1 MIKEIAKE
9 HHPVKHAKRFKY
21 AFKGIFHA
29 LVNEANF
36 RIQVLY
42 TIVVIYAGIYFSIT
56 PTDWALIVLSLG
68 FLLSAEMVNTAVE
81 NVIDHVI
88 HHYDESARIIKDL
101 SAGFVLVTGIC
112 TLLVGII
119 VFSPYMILYF

>member
-29 LVNEANF
+29 LLNEANF
-36 RIQVLY
+36 RVQVLY
-42 TIVVIYAGIYFSIT
+42 AIVIVYAGVYFEISAT
-56 PTDWALIVLSLG
+56 EWGLLVLSLG
-68 FLLSAEMVNTAVE
+68 FLLTSEMVNTAVE

-112 TLLVGII
+112 TLIVSII
-119 VFSPYMILYF
+119 VFWPYMLIYF

>member
-1 MIKEIAKE
+1 MIKEIAHE
-9 HHPVKHAKRFKY
+9 HHPVKHVKRFKY

-29 LVNEANF
+29 LLNEANF
-36 RIQVLY
+36 RVQVLY
-42 TIVVIYAGIYFSIT
+42 TIVVIYAGMYFSISA
-56 PTDWALIVLSLG
+56 TDWALLVLSLG

-81 NVIDHVI
+81 SVIDHVI

-112 TLLVGII
+112 TLIVSII
-119 VFSPYMILYF
+119 VFSPYMLVYF